1 MKLTPN
7 QVTDALRKCGG
18 TLVCDGCPY
27 QELGTAS
34 CIQTMQKDA
43 AAMIE
48 GMQGMIDQQADTI
61 TKIRSFVRSNH

>member
-7 QVTDALRKCGG
+7 QMVDALRKCGG

-27 QELGTAS
+27 QELGTAR
-34 CIQTMQKDA
+34 CIQTMQQDA
-43 AAMIE
+43 AALIE

-61 TKIRSFVRSNH
+61 TKIRSFVRRSK

>member
-1 MKLTPN
+1 MELPPN
-7 QVTDALRKCGG
+7 KMVDALRKCGG

-27 QELGTAS
+27 QELGTAR

-48 GMQGMIDQQADTI
+48 GMNTIIADQAGRIEACLDR
-61 TKIRSFVRSNH
+61 IRKES